1 MTQVVKP
8 KPLHQ
13 IAVVVIHRAVLRYAE
28 HAGFDRSRAQVGRHK
43 HISHTRDSPLTGSE
57 DPIRGGSVRSLPLP
71 SLKETT
77 EQRSESD
84 GRLGL
89 FRLETFRNLAVDE
102 RTP

>member
-1 MTQVVKP
+1 MSQVVKS

-13 IAVVVIHRAVLRYAE
+13 IAVVVMHRAVLRYAE

-43 HISHTRDSPLTGSE
+43 HISHTRNSPLLPTGSE

-77 EQRSESD
+77 EQRSQSA
-84 GRLGL
+84 GGLGL
-89 FRLETFRNLAVDE
+89 FRLEMFRNL
-102 RTP
+102 